1 VKFFFDENFPK
12 SAGPLLMARGHECVD
27 IRGTGKEGAEDLA
40 IFQLAQEQ
48 RAVFLTTDRD
58 FFHTIPHLEKN
69 HHGVVVVA
77 LRQPNRQSILSRLE
91 WFLQRFEHRD
101 IGNRVFELRDRTF
114 VVFPN
119 LALHPPSSEG
129 EC

>member
-27 IRGTGKEGAEDLA
+27 IRGTDKEGVEDIA
-40 IFQLAQEQ
+40 IFHLAQEQ
-48 RAVFLTTDRD
+48 RAVFFTTDRD

-91 WFLQRFEHRD
+91 WFLERFEHRD
-101 IGNRVFELRDRTF
+101 IANRVFELRDRTF

-119 LALHPPSSEG
+119 LSLHPPSSEG
-129 EC
+129 EY

>member
-1 VKFFFDENFPK
+1 MRFFFDENFPK
-12 SAGPLLMARGHECVD
+12 AAGPLLVARGYEWVD
-27 IRGTGKEGAEDLA
+27 IRGTDKEGSDDTA
-40 IFQLAQEQ
+40 IFRLAQQE

-77 LRQPNRQSILSRLE
+77 LRQPNRRSILRRIE
-91 WFLQRFEHRD
+91 WFLDHFEDED
-101 IGNRVFELRDRTF
+101 IGNRVFELRDHTY

-119 LALHPPSSEG
+119 LALHPPHD
-129 EC
+129 

>member
-27 IRGTGKEGAEDLA
+27 IRGTGKEGAEDIA

-48 RAVFLTTDRD
+48 RAIFLTTDRD

-77 LRQPNRQSILSRLE
+77 LHQPNRQSILSRLE
-91 WFLQRFEHRD
+91 WFLERFEHKD
-101 IGNRVFELRDRTF
+101 IGNRVSELRDRTF

-119 LALHPPSSEG
+119 LALHPPLSEG
-129 EC
+129 EG